1 MVGQYLKKIIA
12 KSTDDLQFI
21 SACCYQAKVK
31 VSDMKYLPKNK
42 IFIMSLERYNRE
54 RKTEKK
60 KSKINSIIKFE
71 FVESIKSKKID
82 QNNPD
87 LILELFAIDIFKK
100 NFNYEIVMLFSN
112 KKIMILTVEVLEVM
126 MENMENEI
134 KIND

>member
-12 KSTDDLQFI
+12 KSPDDLQFI
-21 SACCYQAKVK
+21 SACCHQAKVR
-31 VSDMKYLPKNK
+31 VNQMKYLPKNK

-54 RKTEKK
+54 TEEK

-100 NFNYEIVMLFSN
+100 NLKYEIFLYFLS
-112 KKIMILTVEVLEVM
+112 KKIMILTVEALEISM
-126 MENMENEI
+126 DDQIE
-134 KIND
+134 IND

>member
-1 MVGQYLKKIIA
+1 MSKKYFKKIIA
-12 KSTDDLQFI
+12 KSPNDLQFI
-21 SACCYQAKVK
+21 SACCHQAKVK

-42 IFIMSLERYNRE
+42 IFIMSLERYNIERE
-54 RKTEKK
+54 TEEK
-60 KSKINSIIKFE
+60 KSKINSVIKFE

-112 KKIMILTVEVLEVM
+112 KKIMILNVETLEITM
-126 MENMENEI
+126 DDEI

>member
-1 MVGQYLKKIIA
+1 MDKKYFKKIIA
-12 KSTDDLQFI
+12 KSPNDLQFI
-21 SACCYQAKVK
+21 SACCHQAKVK

-42 IFIMSLERYNRE
+42 IFIMSLERYNIE
-54 RKTEKK
+54 GETEEK
-60 KSKINSIIKFE
+60 KSKINSVIKFE

-112 KKIMILTVEVLEVM
+112 KKIMILNVEVLEISM
-126 MENMENEI
+126 DDEI

>member
-21 SACCYQAKVK
+21 SACCHQAKVK
-31 VSDMKYLPKNK
+31 ISDIKYLPKNK
-42 IFIMSLERYNRE
+42 IFIISLERYNRE
-54 RKTEKK
+54 TEEK

-87 LILELFAIDIFKK
+87 LTLELFAIDIFKK

-112 KKIMILTVEVLEVM
+112 KKIMILNVEVLEISM
-126 MENMENEI
+126 DNEI

>member
-12 KSTDDLQFI
+12 KSRDDLQFI

-31 VSDMKYLPKNK
+31 ISDIKYLPKNK
-42 IFIMSLERYNRE
+42 IFLISLERRNRE
-54 RKTEKK
+54 TKDK

-71 FVESIKSKKID
+71 FIESTKSKNID
-82 QNNPD
+82 QNDPD

-100 NFNYEIVMLFSN
+100 NFKYEIVLVFSN
-112 KKIMILTVEVLEVM
+112 NKIINLIAEVIEITLEDQ
-126 MENMENEI
+126 I

>member
-1 MVGQYLKKIIA
+1 MSKNYLKKIIA
-12 KSTDDLQFI
+12 KSPNDLQFI
-21 SACCYQAKVK
+21 SACCHQAKVK

-42 IFIMSLERYNRE
+42 IFIMSLERYNIERE
-54 RKTEKK
+54 TEEK
-60 KSKINSIIKFE
+60 KSKINSVIKFE

-112 KKIMILTVEVLEVM
+112 KKVMILNVEDLEITM
-126 MENMENEI
+126 DDEI

>member
-1 MVGQYLKKIIA
+1 MSQYLKRVIA
-12 KSTDDLQFI
+12 KSPDDLQFI
-21 SACCYQAKVK
+21 SACCHQAKVR
-31 VSDMKYLPKNK
+31 VNQMKFLPKNK

-54 RKTEKK
+54 TEEK

-100 NFNYEIVMLFSN
+100 NLKYEIFLYFLS
-112 KKIMILTVEVLEVM
+112 KKIMILTVETLEM
-126 MENMENEI
+126 TMDDQIE
-134 KIND
+134 IND

>member
-1 MVGQYLKKIIA
+1 MAEQYLKKIIA
-12 KSTDDLQFI
+12 KSPNDLQFI
-21 SACCYQAKVK
+21 SACCYKAKVK

-54 RKTEKK
+54 RKTEEK

-100 NFNYEIVMLFSN
+100 NFTYEIVMLFSN
-112 KKIMILTVEVLEVM
+112 KKIMILNVETLEITM
-126 MENMENEI
+126 DDEI

>member
-12 KSTDDLQFI
+12 KSPDDLRFI
-21 SACCYQAKVK
+21 SACCHQAKVK

-54 RKTEKK
+54 TEEK

-87 LILELFAIDIFKK
+87 LILELFNIGIFKK
-100 NFNYEIVMLFSN
+100 NFKYQIFLNFSN
-112 KKIMILTVEVLEVM
+112 KKIMILNVEVLEISM
-126 MENMENEI
+126 DDEI
-134 KIND
+134 LIND